1 MMHNRR
7 HEELE
12 RLTAG
17 RGAHGAEWVVVAAAF
32 VVAITLGYGVH
43 TLLAL
48 LGR

>member
-1 MMHNRR
+1 MRYNRR

-12 RLTAG
+12 RLSA
-17 RGAHGAEWVVVAAAF
+17 GAHGAEWAVVAVF
-32 VVAITLGYGVH
+32 VLVASVLGYGVH